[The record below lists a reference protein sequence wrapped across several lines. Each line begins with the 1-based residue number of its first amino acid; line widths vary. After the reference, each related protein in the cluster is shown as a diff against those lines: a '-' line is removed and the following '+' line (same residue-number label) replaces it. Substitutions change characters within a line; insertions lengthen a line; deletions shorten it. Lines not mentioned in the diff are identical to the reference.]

1 MKCTNNQMPHPLL
14 KRGCVV
20 LFLAVFLAFCSG
32 CGRNSYQMPYTA
44 SGDVSSFR
52 IVNLEESSELA
63 DPFAK
68 DICVVGAEGVNLD
81 SVDMTRASAAGLF
94 DINGKNTIYAKN
106 VHEKLY
112 PASLTKVMTALVA
125 IKHGSTDMKLTA
137 SGNVRLQ
144 EPGAQ
149 VCGIKEGDQMTLNQA
164 LHLLLINSAND
175 AAVVIA
181 EGVGGSLEGFAE
193 MMNEEA
199 ASLGATN
206 THFVNPHG
214 LPDDNHYTTAY
225 DMYLIMNAAVK
236 YQLFNEIIQMDS
248 FTTVYFDKNGA
259 EKDVSVKNSNG
270 YIQGTV
276 EAPGGVTVLGG
287 KTGTTNAA
295 GNCLVLISRDSSSN
309 PYISIIMRSEG
320 RDALYEQ
327 MTDLLEEIVN

>member
-1 MKCTNNQMPHPLL
+1 MKCTNKRKKHIGLL
-14 KRGCVV
+14 M
-20 LFLAVFLAFCSG
+20 LAGLICCMG
-32 CGRNSYQMPYTA
+32 CGKVTYEMPYTA
-44 SGDVSSFR
+44 AGEVSSFR
-52 IVNLEESSELA
+52 IVDPKESSDLA
-63 DPFAK
+63 EPFAK
-68 DICVVGAEGVNLD
+68 DICVADTDGVNVD
-81 SVDMTRASAAGLF
+81 TVDMSRASAAGLF
-94 DINGKNTIYAKN
+94 DLNRQNTIYAKN

-137 SGNVRLQ
+137 SGNVRLS

-175 AAVVIA
+175 AAVMIA
-181 EGVGGSLEGFAE
+181 EGIGGSLEGFVE

-199 ASLGATN
+199 LALGATN
-206 THFVNPHG
+206 THFANPHG
-214 LPDDNHYTTAY
+214 LPDDNHFTTAY
-225 DMYLIMNAAVK
+225 DMYLIMNAAIK

-248 FTTVYFDKNGA
+248 FSTVYYDRNGA
-259 EKDVSVKNSNG
+259 EKEVNVKNTNA
-270 YIQGTV
+270 YIQGDV
-276 EAPGGVTVLGG
+276 KAPGGVTVLGG

-309 PYISIIMRSEG
+309 PYISVIMRSEG

>member
-1 MKCTNNQMPHPLL
+1 MKCTNERTCGL
-14 KRGCVV
+14 
-20 LFLAVFLAFCSG
+20 LFLILLLFFCEG
-32 CGRNSYQMPYTA
+32 CGRVSYEMPYTA
-44 SGDVSSFR
+44 SSEISSFR
-52 IVNLEESSELA
+52 IVNQKESSELA

-68 DICVVGAEGVNLD
+68 DICVAGTDGILLD
-81 SVDMTRASAAGLF
+81 SVDMSRASAAGLF
-94 DINGKNTIYAKN
+94 DINRKNTIYAKN
-106 VHEKLY
+106 IHEKLY

-175 AAVVIA
+175 AGVVIA
-181 EGVGGSLEGFAE
+181 EGIGGSLEGFAE

-199 ASLGATN
+199 AAIGATN
-206 THFVNPHG
+206 THFTNPHG

-236 YQLFNEIIQMDS
+236 YQLFNEIIQMDNY
-248 FTTVYFDKNGA
+248 TTVYYDKNGA
-259 EKDVSVKNSNG
+259 EKDISVKNSNA
-270 YIQGTV
+270 YIQGNATV
-276 EAPGGVTVLGG
+276 PSGVTVLGG

>member
-1 MKCTNNQMPHPLL
+1 MKCTN
-14 KRGCVV
+14 KRKKHIA
-20 LFLAVFLAFCSG
+20 LFILGAICCSG
-32 CGRNSYQMPYTA
+32 CGRISYEMPYTA
-44 SGDVSSFR
+44 SSEVSSFR
-52 IVNLEESSELA
+52 IVSQEEDCGLA
-63 DPFAK
+63 EPFAK
-68 DICVVGAEGVNLD
+68 DICVADTEGVILD
-81 SVDMTRASAAGLF
+81 TVDMSRASAAGLF
-94 DINGKNTIYAKN
+94 DINRKNTIYAKN

-112 PASLTKVMTALVA
+112 PASLTKIMTALVA

-137 SGNVRLQ
+137 SGNIRLQ
-144 EPGAQ
+144 EPGAT

-181 EGVGGSLEGFAE
+181 EGIGGSLEGFAE

-199 ASLGATN
+199 LALGATN

-225 DMYLIMNAAVK
+225 DMYLIMNTAVK

-248 FTTVYFDKNGA
+248 FTTVYYDRNGV
-259 EKDVSVKNSNG
+259 EKEVSVKSTNA
-270 YIQGTV
+270 YIQGN
-276 EAPGGVTVLGG
+276 AQIPGGVTVLGG